1 MSKRH
6 LDILRMVRREG
17 TVTISALAEKLGVSQ
32 ESIRRD
38 VKPMTARKEL
48 VKVHGAVS
56 LPYDV
61 IEAPFDKRMR
71 ENAAAKRAIARHM
84 ADKIVDGDSLMLDTG
99 TTTSILARELLS
111 KQRLTIVT
119 NSSDIA
125 RALATLNGNTVFM
138 AGGALRGDNGAAF
151 GASAIEFVRK
161 FNVRHAII
169 SIGAISADHGPMDYN
184 LEEAEFAR
192 AVLEQGETAT
202 IVTDDSKFNR
212 SGLVK
217 VCEFTDIDL
226 IVTNLHPPR
235 DLSER
240 LSEAGTRIE
249 LA

>member
-1 MSKRH
+1 M
-6 LDILRMVRREG
+6 
-17 TVTISALAEKLGVSQ
+17 TVAALADKFGVSQ

-48 VKVHGAVS
+48 VKVHGAVT

-84 ADKIVDGDSLMLDTG
+84 AGKISDGDSLMLDTG

-111 KQRLTIVT
+111 KQNLTIVT

-125 RALATLNGNTVFM
+125 RTLATLNGNSVFM
-138 AGGALRGDNGAAF
+138 TGGALRGDNGAAF
-151 GASAIEFVRK
+151 GASAISFVRN

-169 SIGAISADHGPMDYN
+169 SIGAISAAQGAMDYN

-202 IVTDDSKFNR
+202 IVTDDSKFDR
-212 SGLVK
+212 TGLVK
-217 VCEFTDIDL
+217 VCDFAAIDL
-226 IVTNLHPPR
+226 IVTNLRPPEELTARLR
-235 DLSER
+235 DK
-240 LSEAGTRIE
+240 GVIIE
-249 LA
+249 IA